1 MLGVLAAHGLA
12 LLVTWHRTEVLN
24 PISQSQVVER
34 MVVAYRVASSSSVG
48 DDFHTMLWTVGT
60 EDARFWIEDVDSRP
74 LQPMSEQELRIAQS
88 VATYLPE
95 VPFDQIAV
103 HLTDSGET
111 RESSREGWRL
121 VDLNIAMPLPNGQW
135 LYSYQQ
141 PLAGYQWLQLLRFS
155 LPVSTLPILALVL
168 LFIYWVVRP
177 LKTLARAAE
186 RVSRGERLD
195 MLAVEGAQETR
206 DLAVAFNTMQ
216 TTLMDYVQGR
226 TQMLAAISH
235 DIRTPIT
242 SLRLRVEML
251 PEGRSRDAMIR
262 TLEDMQRMVEQT
274 LRFARGDAV
283 EENTED
289 LDLRVLL
296 DGLVDDA
303 RRRLLG
309 ESVGPGRSRE
319 TSSIR
324 LDAPETAPYRG
335 RPLALQRALQNL
347 LDNALRFGRQVS
359 LQLRQQAS
367 ASGQSGWLVTVDDDG
382 PGIPAELM
390 DKVFEPFFQVDAAR
404 SQGAGGVGLG
414 LSIARSAV
422 QGHGGVL
429 SLHERDGG
437 GLRARVWLPT

>member
-1 MLGVLAAHGLA
+1 M
-12 LLVTWHRTEVLN
+12 
-24 PISQSQVVER
+24 
-34 MVVAYRVASSSSVG
+34 
-48 DDFHTMLWTVGT
+48 
-60 EDARFWIEDVDSRP
+60 
-74 LQPMSEQELRIAQS
+74 
-88 VATYLPE
+88 
-95 VPFDQIAV
+95 
-103 HLTDSGET
+103 
-111 RESSREGWRL
+111 
-121 VDLNIAMPLPNGQW
+121 
-135 LYSYQQ
+135 
-141 PLAGYQWLQLLRFS
+141 
-155 LPVSTLPILALVL
+155 STLPILALVL

-206 DLAVAFNTMQ
+206 DLAVAFNSMQ